1 MKDGETMSD
10 NISIRDK
17 FVQDFVDNYMEK
29 IFYFCLK
36 KTNNRLDAEDLT
48 QDIALNIIDGLN
60 KGTIPNNYSAWVWQI
75 ARNVYSKW
83 ATIKRIRR
91 ENINSIDVYDVE
103 IEYES
108 KSIIDEII
116 YDEQLALLRRELAF
130 IKSEYR
136 NIIVAYYL
144 ENKSIKDIANSLNL
158 SVDAIYQRLH
168 RARNVLK
175 EGMNMTRTFC
185 KRSYSLENI
194 GFIMNGRDG
203 KKGQPWSII
212 THLLYKTDI
221 YFYLFKNILSPFNR
235 LNCFIYDR

>member
-1 MKDGETMSD
+1 MSD

-29 IFYFCLK
+29 ILYFCLK

-83 ATIKRIRR
+83 TPIKRIRR

-103 IEYES
+103 IEDES
-108 KSIIDEII
+108 KSIIDEMI

-136 NIIVAYYL
+136 DIIVAYYL
-144 ENKSIKDIANSLNL
+144 ENKSIKDIAKSLNL
-158 SVDAIYQRLH
+158 SVDAI
-168 RARNVLK
+168 
-175 EGMNMTRTFC
+175 
-185 KRSYSLENI
+185 
-194 GFIMNGRDG
+194 
-203 KKGQPWSII
+203 
-212 THLLYKTDI
+212 
-221 YFYLFKNILSPFNR
+221 
-235 LNCFIYDR
+235 